1 MRMLELKFIQNKK
14 MINILNKIKRKVK
27 SQINKDKKLERI

>member
-1 MRMLELKFIQNKK
+1 MLELKFIQNKK